1 MEWFVWMVVALAVAS
16 ACRGGCARGRRGG
29 ASVESGRARSSRG
42 ELQPPRASRRSR
54 PATRSDRAGASGEA
68 LPAAESPL
76 DALQRRFVEGRID
89 VDQYERELDR
99 LYALEG
105 AER

>member
-1 MEWFVWMVVALAVAS
+1 MEWFVWMIVGFAVVS

-29 ASVESGRARSSRG
+29 ASLESGRARSSRG

-54 PATRSDRAGASGEA
+54 PSRSGRTRSFGEA
-68 LPAAESPL
+68 LPTAESPL
-76 DALQRRFVEGRID
+76 EALQRRFVEGRID
-89 VDQYERELDR
+89 IDQYERELDR
-99 LYALEG
+99 LYARDG